1 MLIRILTIK
10 FLSKIFVYIEIKIFW
25 YLFSFSPLP
34 TKQVLE
40 YTMHSFARKVTN
52 IDL

>member
-10 FLSKIFVYIEIKIFW
+10 FLSEIFVYIDIKIFL

-34 TKQVLE
+34 TKKVL
-40 YTMHSFARKVTN
+40 
-52 IDL
+52 